1 MWGRNFGVFRS
12 CGAVD
17 HAWSRYAC
25 SCRSIQRLLSVFVPS
40 WCSTRRLLKELST
53 LLLDA
58 LWHICHQRFWLTKLH
73 SRLGALSLWKRAR
86 SKGYL
91 CASFVEHFFVI
102 WKQQVVFISS
112 KRCLA
117 GEFSVLFF
125 FRDRVTLNIDKT
137 WFKMDCLQNLWRI
150 VRIVVGHRWDWDD
163 AAFFFSLEQDPG
175 LVSQFGCWHLHRLCH
190 RLRRFGGNEAA
201 AESWIS
207 QLKFLYNPVYGGSVH
222 QLCDRLFLCPS
233 FQQKV
238 LSKLGFSRFFFKEW
252 CAYWIQLC
260 DFGIKER

>member
-1 MWGRNFGVFRS
+1 MRCGGPRLIEIRLFLQKHPEIAKRICTFLMFNKEATQGAFDVTFGRTVT
-12 CGAVD
+12 
-17 HAWSRYAC
+17 H
-25 SCRSIQRLLSVFVPS
+25 LSPKVLADKASQPIGSFIA
-40 WCSTRRLLKELST
+40 LKEGPFKGISL
-53 LLLDA
+53 
-58 LWHICHQRFWLTKLH
+58 RFVRWTFFCNLET
-73 SRLGALSLWKRAR
+73 
-86 SKGYL
+86 
-91 CASFVEHFFVI
+91 ASGFHFFKKVSGRGI
-102 WKQQVVFISS
+102 FG
-112 KRCLA
+112 A
-117 GEFSVLFF
+117 FF

-222 QLCDRLFLCPS
+222 QLCDRLFLRPS